1 MATWW
6 MALVASLTL
15 PAAEPA
21 ADQAGPRPTG
31 LESQAAEQAGQR
43 ASVPSLAAEQTGQ
56 PASTARSGRELM
68 AACRA
73 ALQRWARVGDAD
85 ASAAAIELLG
95 LYRELQQD
103 TGLAVAQRE
112 GLRLVVRRRLLVL
125 AEQIERQ
132 ATARRGEK
140 AAAAAGA
147 DGQVPPTIQAS
158 QQMAALAQ
166 QAAWPGMG
174 PGMMPGGLGP
184 GMMGPMGG
192 AANQPADAGEQLV
205 ELIRQTIAPD
215 MWIEMGGP
223 GSMYYWMP
231 GRALVVRQTDE
242 VHEQIADLLRQLRR
256 AGN

>member
-6 MALVASLTL
+6 MALVASFAL
-15 PAAEPA
+15 P
-21 ADQAGPRPTG
+21 
-31 LESQAAEQAGQR
+31 
-43 ASVPSLAAEQTGQ
+43 AAEQTGQ
-56 PASTARSGRELM
+56 PAATARSGRELM
-68 AACRA
+68 AACRG

-85 ASAAAIELLG
+85 ATVAAIELLG

-112 GLRLVVRRRLLVL
+112 GLRLVVRRRLLAL

-132 ATARRGEK
+132 AAARRREK
-140 AAAAAGA
+140 AAAAGA
-147 DGQVPPTIQAS
+147 DAQVPPSIQAG
-158 QQMAALAQ
+158 QQTAALAQ

-174 PGMMPGGLGP
+174 PGMMPGGLGA

-215 MWIEMGGP
+215 MWLEMGGP
-223 GSMYYWMP
+223 GSMYYWLP